1 MASLSNGEAARIM
14 QAQNDCRVLARAGR
28 ASHGSNM
35 AAGIDC
41 VDREVYDDDLLRG
54 LTGLGRRLV
63 GGERTDRHMIDSLRC
78 GLS

>member
-1 MASLSNGEAARIM
+1 M
-14 QAQNDCRVLARAGR
+14 QAQSDCRVLARAGR

-41 VDREVYDDDLLRG
+41 VDRGVYDDDLFCG
-54 LTGLGRRLV
+54 LTGLGRHLV
-63 GGERTDRHMIDSLRC
+63 GGESTEKHMIELLRC